1 MIRLLNRASLR
12 FYLRHPWQLGLAVA
26 GISLGVGVFV
36 GVELANDSAARAFD
50 LSAALVRGSTSHRLV
65 PIGADLDERVY
76 RDVVIDR
83 NIASAAP
90 VIEADVGIAGHPGLR
105 VPLLGVDPTQEG
117 ALRSFA
123 AFTPG
128 RAGGDLT
135 RLMTEPGT
143 VLVPTAL
150 ATELGVVPGSELT
163 LQIAGRETVVHVLGV
178 IGSLASDVQAE
189 PPLLA
194 DIATAQELLGT
205 PGRITRIDL
214 RLGES
219 EAAALAATP
228 PDGTILVPAGSQRA
242 AFDELATA
250 FRTNLTALGLLALVV
265 GTFLIYSTMS
275 FAILQRRATFGVLR
289 AIGVTPREL
298 LSSVLIEALVLA
310 AVATGLGLL
319 LGRGLAAGLV
329 DLVLRT
335 IGDIYFSNVV
345 EAARPSPWVYA
356 QGAAL
361 GTAATLVAALKPAL
375 DAARASPAAV
385 LRRATLER
393 SAKKG
398 AVRAAWLALPLLAV
412 SAGVL
417 VFGPKNLVAAFGSLF
432 AVLAAGAL
440 LTPLATVALM
450 ATLDRLF
457 GRFLGLP
464 AVIAVR
470 GVSASLSRTG
480 VATAALAVAIGTV
493 NGVGLMIG
501 SFRTSLS
508 TWLETTLTA
517 DLYVTADPAMPLV
530 ADSDVLAMLERVP
543 GVAGVSLARALV
555 VPTSVGQIAVR
566 AFRPG
571 ARGFGLTIV
580 SGAPD
585 AALTALAEGR
595 GVAASERLMFAR
607 HLNVGDEL
615 TLPSPSGP
623 QRLPIVGAY
632 RDFNTGNYTIVMAL
646 ARYQASWKD
655 STITGLGVD
664 LQEGADAAAVEAAL
678 RGVLG
683 GDSGVR
689 VRSSSGIEELS
700 LAVFDRTFRITEVLR
715 LLAAVVAFFGVLSAL
730 LAIELDR
737 AHEIGVL
744 RALGFAPRDLAT
756 SLLTQTGLLGL
767 AAGLVAIPLGTSLAA
782 LLVHV
787 INRRS
792 FGWTMD
798 FALTLEPLAAGLALA
813 IGAALLA
820 GVYPS
825 WRASRVIL
833 GAALREE

>member
-1 MIRLLNRASLR
+1 
-12 FYLRHPWQLGLAVA
+12 
-26 GISLGVGVFV
+26 
-36 GVELANDSAARAFD
+36 
-50 LSAALVRGSTSHRLV
+50 
-65 PIGADLDERVY
+65 
-76 RDVVIDR
+76 
-83 NIASAAP
+83 
-90 VIEADVGIAGHPGLR
+90 
-105 VPLLGVDPTQEG
+105 
-117 ALRSFA
+117 
-123 AFTPG
+123 
-128 RAGGDLT
+128 
-135 RLMTEPGT
+135 MTEPDT
-143 VLVPTAL
+143 VLLPAAL
-150 ATELGVVPGSELT
+150 ATELGVEPGSTLT
-163 LQIAGRETVVHVLGV
+163 LQIAGREAVVHVLGIV
-178 IGSLASDVQAE
+178 GNLAADAQAE

-194 DIATAQELLGT
+194 DISTAQELLGT

-214 RLGES
+214 RLTER

-228 PDGTILVPAGSQRA
+228 PAGTILVPAGTQRA
-242 AFDELATA
+242 AFNELATA

-275 FAILQRRATFGVLR
+275 FAILQRRATLGVLR

-298 LSSVLIEALVLA
+298 LGSVLFEALVLA
-310 AVATGLGLL
+310 GVATGLGLL

-335 IGDIYFSNVV
+335 IGDIYFSSVV
-345 EAARPSPWVYA
+345 EAARPSPWIYA

-361 GTAATLVAALKPAL
+361 GTAATLLAGLKPAL
-375 DAARASPAAV
+375 DAARAAPAAV
-385 LRRATLER
+385 LRRAALER
-393 SAKKG
+393 RAKSG
-398 AVRAAWLALPLLAV
+398 ARRAAWLALPLLVV
-412 SAGVL
+412 SAAIL
-417 VFGPKNLVAAFGSLF
+417 VFGPKNLVAAFASLF
-432 AVLAAGAL
+432 TVLAAGAL

-450 ATLDRLF
+450 AALDRLF

-464 AVIAVR
+464 AVIAIR
-470 GVSASLSRTG
+470 GVGASLSRTG
-480 VATAALAVAIGTV
+480 VATAALAVAIATV

-517 DLYVTADPAMPLV
+517 DLYVTADPSAPLV
-530 ADSDVLAMLERVP
+530 ADSDVLTILQRVP

-555 VPTSVGQIAVR
+555 VPTSVGEIAVR

-580 SGAPD
+580 SGAAD
-585 AALTALAEGR
+585 TALAALAEGR
-595 GVAASERLMFAR
+595 GVVASERLMFAR
-607 HLNVGDEL
+607 GLNVGDEL

-632 RDFNTGNYTIVMAL
+632 RDFNTGNYAIVMAFE
-646 ARYQASWKD
+646 RYRASWND

-664 LQEGADAAAVEAAL
+664 LRDGADATAVEAAV
-678 RGVLG
+678 RSALG
-683 GDSGVR
+683 SVSGMR
-689 VRSSSGIEELS
+689 VRSSSGIVQLS
-700 LAVFDRTFRITEVLR
+700 LEVFDRTFRITEVLR
-715 LLAAVVAFFGVLSAL
+715 LLAAVVAFLGVLSAL
-730 LAIELDR
+730 LAIELER
-737 AHEIGVL
+737 GHELGVL
-744 RALGFAPRDLAT
+744 RALGFTPRDLAT

-767 AAGLVAIPLGTSLAA
+767 AAGLVAIPLGTGLAA

-798 FALTLEPLAAGLALA
+798 FAPTWEPLAAGLALA

-825 WRASRVIL
+825 WRASHVVL